1 MSYLLQPFEIRRQ
14 KLPFLG
20 LGVSTEY
27 EAYLAKDALD
37 LYQSR
42 QEMPHCTAF
51 LEIGLEVAKGLD
63 AYSQRWIS
71 EQQPTIC
78 HFLDINLDEKED
90 FDQRWVKAFKAMID
104 QINPAWICGDAGLWH
119 FGPRVEG
126 QMLLLPPILSKDSA
140 KELAEGICRL
150 RELTQKEIIPE
161 NPPGHVFVGDMH
173 LLDFFALVCDLADTG
188 FLLDIAHL
196 SIFQKLRG
204 LTPITGLD
212 GFPLDRII
220 EIHVA
225 GGVNKSTADGSF
237 HWIEDAHLPTLL
249 PDSWEILSH
258 IATDLTALKA
268 IVFECERNPLAQ
280 CKPEMQ
286 RLHDFAKKNIPLF
299 QRYLK

>member
-1 MSYLLQPFEIRRQ
+1 MNRQ
-14 KLPFLG
+14 KFEYRRNQLPFLG
-20 LGVSTEY
+20 IGVSTEY
-27 EAYLAKDALD
+27 NAYLAKDALD
-37 LYQSR
+37 LYQS
-42 QEMPHCTAF
+42 QKEMPHCTSF

-63 AYSQRWIS
+63 LYSEKWIQ
-71 EQQPTIC
+71 EKNPTIC

-90 FDQRWVKAFKAMID
+90 FDHRWVSEFNALID

-140 KELAEGICRL
+140 KELADGICEL
-150 RELTQKEIIPE
+150 RERTKKEIIPE

-173 LLDFFALVCDLADTG
+173 LLDFFALVCDLSDTG
-188 FLLDIAHL
+188 ILLDIAHL

-204 LTPITGLD
+204 LAPTAGLD

-225 GGVNKSTADGSF
+225 GGMHKKSKDEKF
-237 HWIEDAHLPTLL
+237 HWIEDAHTPTLL
-249 PDSWEILSH
+249 PETWDILSYMSPQ
-258 IATDLTALKA
+258 LTQLKA

-286 RLHDFAKKNIPLF
+286 RLYDFAKAHIPLF
-299 QRYLK
+299 QKNLN